1 MSRAQP
7 SGAAFLSA
15 AASKIVLILSEAENI
30 FVEVE
35 YKIESLFES
44 DLGKHQIISVCG
56 GHHFKEEM
64 RNLGIR
70 EGKIVT
76 ILGRNGHKT
85 LIEVEGKK
93 YAIGKGRAQ
102 KIFCKKVAQE

>member
-1 MSRAQP
+1 M
-7 SGAAFLSA
+7 
-15 AASKIVLILSEAENI
+15 
-30 FVEVE
+30 FV
-35 YKIESLFES
+35 
-44 DLGKHQIISVCG
+44 G

-93 YAIGKGRAQ
+93 NTQLEKEGH
-102 KIFCKKVAQE
+102 KKFL

>member
-1 MSRAQP
+1 
-7 SGAAFLSA
+7 
-15 AASKIVLILSEAENI
+15 
-30 FVEVE
+30 
-35 YKIESLFES
+35 
-44 DLGKHQIISVCG
+44 
-56 GHHFKEEM
+56 M